1 VLSFWEELSP
11 HTRVATA
18 ILPFVLA
25 VVLRIVLGR
34 NRLTRTLVSVGTMW
48 FVMNILMAPY
58 SVRMQQDIHELR
70 SKFR

>member
-1 VLSFWEELSP
+1 MLSFWEELSP